1 MSNYTRSDNCE
12 YHDGYRAFGRGD
24 RETDCP
30 FKSSADR
37 SIDSRYNRWQMG
49 FNDAVASA
57 HFGLVAD
64 QY

>member
-24 RETDCP
+24 RESDCP
-30 FKSSADR
+30 YKNSADR
-37 SIDSRYNRWQMG
+37 SIDSRYSRWIMG
-49 FNDAVASA
+49 FSDAVASA

>member
-12 YHDGYRAFGRGD
+12 YHDGYRAFGRGLRD
-24 RETDCP
+24 TDCP
-30 FKSSADR
+30 FKSSTDR
-37 SIDSRYNRWQMG
+37 SIDSRYSRWQMG

-64 QY
+64 QF